1 MTKCGHLFRGASVLK
16 ATPSRVA
23 VQLETIL
30 LSISQLLTM
39 IRVFKGPYGSIA
51 DLGRDGEIQGYEF
64 LDPPIEYRFS
74 RAGVPTSDWTAPI
87 SGFVSLL
94 RTVAIDE
101 TVRTRGLDATNLAIE
116 TRGLAGSFV
125 LLVWPRE

>member
-1 MTKCGHLFRGASVLK
+1 VVPECSESDSGRA
-16 ATPSRVA
+16 A
-23 VQLETIL
+23 VQLKPPFFG
-30 LSISQLLTM
+30 ISRLLTM

-51 DLGRDGEIQGYEF
+51 DLRRVGEIQGYEF
-64 LDPPIEYRFS
+64 LDPPTEYRFL
-74 RAGVPTSDWTAPI
+74 RAGVPISDWTAPI

-116 TRGLAGSFV
+116 TRGLAGSFI